1 MPASFLRNEKS
12 ALDFINTFDTFS
24 VFSGLKNN
32 AEKCEIAGV
41 GVKVGVQV
49 ALCEMESIYLTVDT
63 ITILGIYFL

>member
-41 GVKVGVQV
+41 GVKVGV
-49 ALCEMESIYLTVDT
+49 
-63 ITILGIYFL
+63 